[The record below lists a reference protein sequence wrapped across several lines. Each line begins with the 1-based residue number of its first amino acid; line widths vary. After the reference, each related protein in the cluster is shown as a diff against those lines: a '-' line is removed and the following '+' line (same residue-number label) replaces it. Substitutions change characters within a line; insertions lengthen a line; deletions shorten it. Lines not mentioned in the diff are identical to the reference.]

1 MPRLRLT
8 RRAGALGT
16 ALTLWD
22 LWRRLPP
29 KQRRFLAKQARTHGP
44 RLAKQALAASKNRRR
59 R

>member
-22 LWRRLPP
+22 MWRRLPP
-29 KQRRFLAKQARTHGP
+29 KQRRFLVKQARSHGP

-59 R
+59 

>member
-29 KQRRFLAKQARTHGP
+29 KQRRFIVKQARMHGP

-59 R
+59 

>member
-1 MPRLRLT
+1 MPRLRLS
-8 RRAGALGT
+8 RRAGAVGT
-16 ALTLWD
+16 ALTIWD

-29 KQRRFLAKQARTHGP
+29 KQRRFIVKQARAHGP